1 VQLSPNSP
9 AYDYAVPE
17 TKNAV
22 FPWLV
27 LVILAGS
34 SGVLSMTLPPTNP
47 IISLLVIGAIFGSST
62 AAYFVL
68 CEGLPSRR
76 AIFLVIASAAA
87 YPFAYYASIF
97 FLQLL
102 VLAGSSEVD
111 LELTIVFVC
120 GVTGGFLV
128 LIAVSHA
135 FQRLGS
141 TIGALRTE
149 MIGSLFSGIVGVV
162 AWRLGPSV
170 GKTFWSAL
178 PTSALPSGQ
187 TLNFYSLYPI
197 WQMAMALFIA
207 AMVAHRR
214 LGDQSK
220 ITTESAKA
228 NS

>member
-1 VQLSPNSP
+1 LHLTGNLQASNLLHVFQKPIPPN
-9 AYDYAVPE
+9 
-17 TKNAV
+17 
-22 FPWLV
+22 
-27 LVILAGS
+27 
-34 SGVLSMTLPPTNP
+34 
-47 IISLLVIGAIFGSST
+47 
-62 AAYFVL
+62 YFHH
-68 CEGLPSRR
+68 GL
-76 AIFLVIASAAA
+76 
-87 YPFAYYASIF
+87 
-97 FLQLL
+97 
-102 VLAGSSEVD
+102 
-111 LELTIVFVC
+111 
-120 GVTGGFLV
+120 
-128 LIAVSHA
+128 
-135 FQRLGS
+135 LGS